1 MSIDCQSLEQ
11 DLLTESREGQGLRY
25 RNSRWKARKPSSAHL
40 PKGPQ
45 CFTTKDLDNSENEH
59 STEPVRSS
67 DSSQLW
73 TPSSRVHR
81 WSLL

>member
-45 CFTTKDLDNSENEH
+45 CFTTKDPDNSENEH
-59 STEPVRSS
+59 STGPVRSS